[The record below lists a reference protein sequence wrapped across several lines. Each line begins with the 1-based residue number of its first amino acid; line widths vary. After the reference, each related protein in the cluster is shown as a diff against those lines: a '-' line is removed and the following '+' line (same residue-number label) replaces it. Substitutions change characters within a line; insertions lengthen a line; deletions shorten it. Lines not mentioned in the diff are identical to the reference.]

1 MSSSNL
7 QKENLGG
14 DQTKHSFLFS
24 IGSSR
29 HYLQRVQVKLQAP
42 KVCVKLLLL
51 CPTLVTPWIVGF
63 QAPLSTGRAD
73 SLCSPGKN
81 TGLPCPSPG
90 DLPTQGSNALLL
102 RLHYQ
107 TGSLP
112 PAPLGKPTGPKYFRT
127 KNQTANY
134 FSSLSNNSRRKK
146 KKKKSRMLEKG
157 TGMENRIL
165 TCYSLFQDGTYFS
178 KAS

>member
-1 MSSSNL
+1 M
-7 QKENLGG
+7 
-14 DQTKHSFLFS
+14 
-24 IGSSR
+24 
-29 HYLQRVQVKLQAP
+29 KLQAP

-51 CPTLVTPWIVGF
+51 CPTLATPWIVGF

-102 RLHYQ
+102 RLLHYQ

-127 KNQTANY
+127 KNETANY
-134 FSSLSNNSRRKK
+134 FSSLSNNSRR
-146 KKKKSRMLEKG
+146 LEKG

-165 TCYSLFQDGTYFS
+165 TCYSLF
-178 KAS
+178 